1 MDGQKD
7 RKASDKKRTSLKDAF
22 GFAFEGISYTVR
34 TQHNM
39 RIHMVIAACVLVL
52 SVFFRLTP
60 IEWAVI
66 LICIGLVLMTEMLNT
81 AIEAI
86 IDLVSPEY
94 HPLAK
99 IAKDIGAGM
108 VVVFSVLAAII
119 GCIVFTQAIL
129 RMLGS

>member
-1 MDGQKD
+1 MEQQQEGKT
-7 RKASDKKRTSLKDAF
+7 SEKRRASLKHAF
-22 GFAFEGISYTVR
+22 GFAFEGIAYTVR

-39 RIHMVIAACVLVL
+39 RLHLVIAVCVLVL
-52 SVFFRLTP
+52 SLLLRLTP
-60 IEWAVI
+60 IEWAII

-99 IAKDIGAGM
+99 ISKDIGAGM
-108 VVVFSVLAAII
+108 VVVFSAIAAII
-119 GCIVFTQAIL
+119 GCIVFAMAIL
-129 RMLGS
+129 RLFGC